1 MHSSF
6 NVQIVYIL
14 SEPGGRCWRRS
25 SFKQRRVRFQS
36 HFGRPTFCLLARP
49 TTPSGQS
56 TNVDLLT
63 KDDSSLVTTYTIPRI
78 LLNPASSQK
87 VILHVKPKAEGLLT
101 VDGLGFE
108 IRLSKSESSGVGP
121 GVAGNIFNK
130 SDQFSF
136 FLENVLLLLSIFI
149 FLHTLAGKVLFKV
162 QGPRLNSNQMERASK
177 TCAADK
183 RLEIQIAAPMPKL
196 NIVFQNLPEF
206 QLSGE
211 IRHVSIEMIHS
222 NPQIGM
228 TDAIIASNDPLHV
241 VIDLPRITLNSKYE
255 DSHVALYAWD
265 ISKKTTSM
273 WLRGSEEVGLRPFD
287 LVFYYAKRSA

>member
-1 MHSSF
+1 M
-6 NVQIVYIL
+6 
-14 SEPGGRCWRRS
+14 
-25 SFKQRRVRFQS
+25 
-36 HFGRPTFCLLARP
+36 
-49 TTPSGQS
+49 
-56 TNVDLLT
+56 DLLT